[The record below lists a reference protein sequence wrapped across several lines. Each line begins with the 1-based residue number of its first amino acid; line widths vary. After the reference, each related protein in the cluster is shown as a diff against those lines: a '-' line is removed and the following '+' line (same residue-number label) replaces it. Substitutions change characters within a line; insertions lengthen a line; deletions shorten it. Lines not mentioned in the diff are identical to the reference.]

1 MATKKTEG
9 KNSINK
15 FEAEIEYTEYAKE
28 LYDAMYGVFMDEDAD
43 DQKMLKLVNA
53 KNKPDDIMEKYIAS
67 VGELVGTQKT
77 LKADAFR
84 NIYFSALRTYYE
96 WKKQRD
102 FEEHQRYLEEMDKA
116 LPSDLELFKLAD
128 SIIYDVLNDES
139 LDPTKLSF
147 EDLKAR
153 ADKLAKKNETGITP
167 LTANMIKALAKN
179 NKTTHVAKK
188 DPKTNKYSF
197 TPKDSDCSGN

>member
-1 MATKKTEG
+1 MATEKTKG

-15 FEAEIEYTEYAKE
+15 FGIEVEYTEYARD
-28 LYDAMYGVFMDEDAD
+28 LYETMYGVFMTDKAE
-43 DQKMLKLVNA
+43 DQKMLKLVSA

-96 WKKQRD
+96 WKQHRD
-102 FEEHQRYLEEMDKA
+102 LEELTKTPSNINDPIDIEKISRA
-116 LPSDLELFKLAD
+116 LVEQTLKEALNSTPGVLTPSVAD
-128 SIIYDVLNDES
+128 
-139 LDPTKLSF
+139 
-147 EDLKAR
+147 R
-153 ADKLAKKNETGITP
+153 
-167 LTANMIKALAKN
+167 IKALVEN

-188 DPKTNKYSF
+188 DTKTNTYSF
-197 TPKDSDCSGN
+197 KPKEK